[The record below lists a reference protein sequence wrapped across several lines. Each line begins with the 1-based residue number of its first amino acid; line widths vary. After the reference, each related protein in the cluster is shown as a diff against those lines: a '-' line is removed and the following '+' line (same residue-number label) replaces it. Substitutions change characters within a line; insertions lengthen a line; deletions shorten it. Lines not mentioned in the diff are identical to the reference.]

1 MNVLHTAEWGLT
13 SMEHWYGLPEAL
25 FDNKTIQDYPADYN
39 YNNEQDRFGEAGKL
53 WLQAAEPDSPKWR
66 EVMDR
71 LLAVDFTIVP
81 TFGIYEATR
90 DEMRARRQEWHDE
103 YTWPSVWKFYQPNRN
118 AHGSFWFYWTT
129 QHEIAWRKNYQRW
142 MLFINEYKNLGG
154 RVCAGSD
161 SGFIYNLYGF
171 GFIRELELLQ
181 EAGFHPLEAIRA
193 ATLKSAELLGIEDK
207 VGTVERGKRADLII
221 TPENPLLNT
230 KSLYGT
236 GTPRLN
242 DETGQV
248 ERAGGIRW
256 TIKGGVVYDAPAL
269 LAEVKEMVAQAD
281 H

>member
-1 MNVLHTAEWGLT
+1 
-13 SMEHWYGLPEAL
+13 
-25 FDNKTIQDYPADYN
+25 
-39 YNNEQDRFGEAGKL
+39 
-53 WLQAAEPDSPKWR
+53 
-66 EVMDR
+66 
-71 LLAVDFTIVP
+71 
-81 TFGIYEATR
+81 
-90 DEMRARRQEWHDE
+90 
-103 YTWPSVWKFYQPNRN
+103 
-118 AHGSFWFYWTT
+118 
-129 QHEIAWRKNYQRW
+129 

-207 VGTVERGKRADLII
+207 VGTIERGKQADLII